1 MFQIKCADCEC
12 LPSEC
17 KVSKSAKACPNCT
30 WEECCCY
37 NPIEKGRDI
46 LANDLSIIESEW
58 IQTPLREF
66 GYKCIENKHELCKGC
81 KCLCH
86 FGDGVPN

>member
-1 MFQIKCADCEC
+1 MVKRITTTLEKIILNKLYNIRAKKIK
-12 LPSEC
+12 
-17 KVSKSAKACPNCT
+17 KVNKTESFSAVNSA
-30 WEECCCY
+30 
-37 NPIEKGRDI
+37 ILDEK
-46 LANDLSIIESEW
+46 LQFW

-86 FGDGVPN
+86 FGDTS

>member
-1 MFQIKCADCEC
+1 MVKRITTTLEKIILNKLYNIRAKKIK
-12 LPSEC
+12 
-17 KVSKSAKACPNCT
+17 KVNKTESFSAVNSA
-30 WEECCCY
+30 
-37 NPIEKGRDI
+37 ILDEK
-46 LANDLSIIESEW
+46 LQFW

-86 FGDGVPN
+86 FGNTS

>member
-1 MFQIKCADCEC
+1 MVKRITITLEKIILNKLHNIRIKKIK
-12 LPSEC
+12 
-17 KVSKSAKACPNCT
+17 KVNKTVSFSAVNSA
-30 WEECCCY
+30 
-37 NPIEKGRDI
+37 ILDEK
-46 LANDLSIIESEW
+46 LQFW

-86 FGDGVPN
+86 FGDTS